1 MCVHTGCECGASLS
15 LTAPAI
21 WSDLEPSGDD
31 TQDSCICILMP
42 DEQRIDSAQ
51 NRSGMGSRAQK
62 QNMASG
68 LLSNKEKS
76 VVLCPGC

>member
-1 MCVHTGCECGASLS
+1 MRRVSVPHSSGG
-15 LTAPAI
+15 
-21 WSDLEPSGDD
+21 LEPSGDD